1 MTEFIMLLLGLAVGG
16 GAILLLL
23 PKINGRKSSL
33 VSHRTIVEKVERV
46 FKIVLVEGFFSEIYD
61 FKHTEKF
68 LYLIP
73 TTKKAL
79 LIVNAK
85 VMMGYDFK
93 KVRLE
98 IIPEKNEIRILEF
111 PGPEIL
117 SIDPEVRYYNVED
130 NLLNKFRTEDLTLIQ
145 QEAKKI
151 ILERAMQSDLPQIA
165 LNQVRNLLVELGEL
179 RNWKLTGLDKLLI
192 PYQPRSAALP
202 SMITNILPQSGD

>member
-1 MTEFIMLLLGLAVGG
+1 MTELIMLLIGLTAGVGFFY
-16 GAILLLL
+16 L
-23 PKINGRKSSL
+23 RQKSGSANRPTL
-33 VSHRTIVEKVERV
+33 VSHQAIVEKVERV
-46 FKIVLVEGFFSEIYD
+46 FKIVMVEGFFSEIYD
-61 FKHTEKF
+61 FQKTEKF

-93 KVRLE
+93 KVRME

-111 PGPEIL
+111 PEPEIL

-130 NLLNKFRTEDLTLIQ
+130 NLLNKFKTEDLTLIQ

-151 ILERAMQSDLPQIA
+151 IVEKAMQSELPQIA
-165 LNQVRNLLVELGEL
+165 VNQIRNLLVEVSEL
-179 RNWKLTGLDKLLI
+179 RNWKLSGLDKLLI
-192 PYQPRSAALP
+192 SYQGGRKL
-202 SMITNILPQSGD
+202 I

>member
-1 MTEFIMLLLGLAVGG
+1 MPELIMLLIGLTA
-16 GAILLLL
+16 GAGVLLLL
-23 PKINGRKSSL
+23 QRRKGGGRPGL
-33 VSHRTIVEKVERV
+33 VSHQAIVEKVERV

-61 FKHTEKF
+61 FKKTDKF

-93 KVRLE
+93 KVRMEVL
-98 IIPEKNEIRILEF
+98 PERNEIRILEF
-111 PGPEIL
+111 PEPEIL

-151 ILERAMQSDLPQIA
+151 IIERAMQSELPQIA
-165 LNQVRNLLVELGEL
+165 VNQIRNLLVEVGEL

-192 PYQPRSAALP
+192 SHQGSRKL
-202 SMITNILPQSGD
+202 L

>member
-1 MTEFIMLLLGLAVGG
+1 MTELIMLLLGLAVGG
-16 GAILLLL
+16 GVIFLLLSRN
-23 PKINGRKSSL
+23 NGTRSSL
-33 VSHRTIVEKVERV
+33 VPHQAIVEKVEKV

-68 LYLIP
+68 LYMIP

-93 KVRLE
+93 KVKLE
-98 IIPEKNEIRILEF
+98 IMPQKNEIRILEF
-111 PGPEIL
+111 PEPEIL

-130 NLLNKFRTEDLTLIQ
+130 NLLNKFKTEDLTQIQ

-151 ILERAMQSDLPQIA
+151 IIERAMQSELPQIA
-165 LNQVRNLLVELGEL
+165 VNQIRNLLVELGEL

-192 PYQPRSAALP
+192 SYQPRKAGLLS
-202 SMITNILPQSGD
+202 N

>member
-1 MTEFIMLLLGLAVGG
+1 MTELIMLLLGLAVGG
-16 GAILLLL
+16 GVIFLLLSRN
-23 PKINGRKSSL
+23 NGTRSSL
-33 VSHRTIVEKVERV
+33 VSHQAIVEKVEKV

-68 LYLIP
+68 LYMIP

-93 KVRLE
+93 KVKLE
-98 IIPEKNEIRILEF
+98 IMPQKNEIRILEF
-111 PGPEIL
+111 PEPEIL

-130 NLLNKFRTEDLTLIQ
+130 NLLNKFKTEDLTQIQ

-151 ILERAMQSDLPQIA
+151 IIERAMQSELPQIA
-165 LNQVRNLLVELGEL
+165 VNQIRNLLVELGEL

-192 PYQPRSAALP
+192 SYQPRKAGLLS
-202 SMITNILPQSGD
+202 N